1 MVMRID
7 AVRVSLLSVRVC
19 VVSVGMTAVGLAA
32 VTVVVEEEETD
43 NVGQEAART
52 DDEDD
57 DRVGNVLRLD
67 EALDGLEED
76 RETQRDKE
84 DAVDEGPQGFRALPL
99 LQVSIAIA
107 RQTRGFL
114 LRMCMSS
121 SWSFG

>member
-1 MVMRID
+1 
-7 AVRVSLLSVRVC
+7 
-19 VVSVGMTAVGLAA
+19 MTAVGMAA
-32 VTVVVEEEETD
+32 VTVVVEEEEAD

-57 DRVGNVLRLD
+57 NRVGNVLRLD

-76 RETQRDKE
+76 GETQRDKE
-84 DAVDEGPQGFRALPL
+84 DAVDEGAQGFRALPL
-99 LQVSIAIA
+99 LQVSIAITC
-107 RQTRGFL
+107 QTRGFL